1 LTRLCL
7 LASSLGIALL
17 TLFGAAAEAQVSAY
31 CMVGLSGYGFSYQG
45 NTNFKDDTASFGGG
59 VFYNFPIHSRM
70 TAGIDGRVLYGPASY
85 GGTTADVALRV
96 GFVPTR
102 VRLRPYFEIGG
113 GVVSSVSD
121 PGFAPQR
128 ITNGAAEFLG
138 GLDIRLT
145 DRVDLRAVEWGAVAG
160 ASNNGPTSGVGFLD
174 AGFVYHFHPAKAED
188 KPKH

>member
-1 LTRLCL
+1 MTRLCL
-7 LASSLGIALL
+7 LGIALL
-17 TLFGAAAEAQVSAY
+17 TLFGSAAEAQVSAY
-31 CMVGLSGYGFSYQG
+31 TMVGLSRYGFTYQDD
-45 NTNFKDDTASFGGG
+45 TVFKDDTASFGGG
-59 VFYNFPIHSRM
+59 AFYNFPIHSRL

-85 GGTTADVALRV
+85 GGTTADVALRI
-96 GFVPTR
+96 GFVPAR

-121 PGFAPQR
+121 PGFDPHR

-145 DRVDLRAVEWGAVAG
+145 DRVDLRAVEWGAAAG
-160 ASNNGPTSGVGFLD
+160 VSNNDPTSGVGFLV
-174 AGFVYHFHPAKAED
+174 AGFVYHFHPAEPES